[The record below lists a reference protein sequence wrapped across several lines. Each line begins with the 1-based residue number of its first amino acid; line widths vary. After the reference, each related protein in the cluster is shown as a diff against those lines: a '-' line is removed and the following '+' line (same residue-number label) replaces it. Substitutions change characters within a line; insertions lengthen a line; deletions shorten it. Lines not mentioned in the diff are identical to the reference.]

1 MRNLARIAWTTAKK
15 FANDD
20 GWWIAS
26 HISLTLLM
34 SLFPFLLFVAAL
46 AGFLGWADLAK
57 SATQVV
63 FAEWPPVVAQ
73 PIAQQVSKVLAQRHG
88 GLLTLGALLAC
99 YFASSAI
106 EALRE
111 GLNRAYGVVDERPW
125 WLLRLYSLGLV
136 LVSSLALLAFAL
148 LIVLGPLILDELGRF
163 APGLAPHQFRL
174 IMTFA
179 RIGIA
184 ALILA
189 TSLFLAHLIL
199 PARRLRLL
207 DLVPGVA
214 LTFVCSIAFGEAFGQ
229 YLDQALHGYISMY
242 SDLASVMIALV
253 YLYWV
258 ALLFVVGG
266 ELNATIARA
275 REEARPDAAI
285 GAPRQ
290 VLDLPPR

>member
-1 MRNLARIAWTTAKK
+1 MRKLARIAWTTARR

-34 SLFPFLLFVAAL
+34 SLFPFLIFVAAL
-46 AGFLGWADLAK
+46 AGFLGREDLAK
-57 SATQVV
+57 AATRVV
-63 FAEWPPVVAQ
+63 FAEWPPVVAR
-73 PIAQQVSKVLAQRHG
+73 PIAEQVSNVLTQRHG
-88 GLLTLGALLAC
+88 GLLTVGAVVAC

-111 GLNRAYGVVDERPW
+111 GLNRAYGVVEKRPW

-136 LVSSLALLAFAL
+136 LVSSLALLALAL
-148 LIVLGPLILDELGRF
+148 LCVLGPLILDAVERLGPR
-163 APGLAPHQFRL
+163 LAAHQL
-174 IMTFA
+174 LLTFA

-184 ALILA
+184 ALMLA
-189 TSLFLAHLIL
+189 ASLFLAHLIL

-207 DLVPGVA
+207 DLVPGIA
-214 LTFVCSIAFGEAFGQ
+214 LTFVCSIAFGEAFGE
-229 YLDQALHGYISMY
+229 YLDRALHEGYVSMY
-242 SDLASVMIALV
+242 SDLASAMIALV

-266 ELNATIARA
+266 ELNATIVRA
-275 REEARPDAAI
+275 REETRPDSAA
-285 GAPRQ
+285 GRNPSG
-290 VLDLPPR
+290 L

>member
-1 MRNLARIAWTTAKK
+1 LRNLARIAWTTAKQ
-15 FANDD
+15 FTNDD

-34 SLFPFLLFVAAL
+34 SLFPFLIFVAAL
-46 AGFLGWADLAK
+46 AGFLGREDLARA
-57 SATQVV
+57 ATGVV
-63 FAEWPPVVAQ
+63 FAEWPPVVAR
-73 PIAQQVSKVLAQRHG
+73 PIAEQVSNVLTQRHG
-88 GLLTLGALLAC
+88 GLLTLGAVVAC

-111 GLNRAYGVVDERPW
+111 GLNRAYGVVENRPW
-125 WLLRLYSLGLV
+125 WLLRLCSLGLV
-136 LVSSLALLAFAL
+136 VVSSLALLALAL
-148 LIVLGPLILDELGRF
+148 LIVLGPLILDAVERF
-163 APGLAPHQFRL
+163 APSLAPHQFLL

-179 RIGIA
+179 RIGTA

-189 TSLFLAHLIL
+189 ASLFLAHLVL

-214 LTFVCSIAFGEAFGQ
+214 LTFVCSIALGEAFGE
-229 YLDQALHGYISMY
+229 YLDHEGYVSMY

-266 ELNATIARA
+266 ELNATIVRA
-275 REEARPDAAI
+275 REEARPESAI
-285 GAPRQ
+285 GRNPSG
-290 VLDLPPR
+290 L